1 MAARFKALALNP
13 TRNNLWVHTWDTGMV
28 VPRRIAVQVPWPM
41 LADSYQ
47 ALQDGMNHEFARRL
61 QAEAEAA
68 QWTLPGI
75 D

>member
-1 MAARFKALALNP
+1 MAARFKAVALNP
-13 TRNNLWVHTWDTGMV
+13 TRANLWVHTIDTQLI

-47 ALQDGMNHEFARRL
+47 QLEDGMNHEFARRL
-61 QAEAEAA
+61 QAVAGAA
-68 QWTLPGI
+68 QWTIPGI